1 MLLITLIIVT
11 KINNSFAQD
20 AIVLQKGG
28 AAPYTG
34 LLLPEATALELYG
47 DLNKYKLLTASYE
60 KSIELYKSNEE
71 LMDRKTKLLL
81 DQNDKLYEMLNKER
95 SRGNWEKIIWF
106 SLGFL
111 SVGMGVYGVK
121 EITK

>member
-1 MLLITLIIVT
+1 
-11 KINNSFAQD
+11 
-20 AIVLQKGG
+20 
-28 AAPYTG
+28 
-34 LLLPEATALELYG
+34 
-47 DLNKYKLLTASYE
+47 LNKYKLLTASYE

-71 LMDRKTKLLL
+71 LIDRKTKLLL

-95 SRGNWEKIIWF
+95 SRSNWEKIIWF